1 MFFVNK
7 KTIRSHVG
15 SRGLAEAL
23 LAEVGVTTPQPQ
35 AQHWS
40 TMKMDTLIA
49 PLVPFLDAPV
59 SVRTWASFAKS
70 IVAKEMLFFI
80 VLRSNREARVRDEA
94 HALRVGGPQDQETIC
109 CICSRDKDNHGSP
122 SVWIDVR
129 GFWFLA
135 LPQTKWLPHPPT
147 LIPRISSLD
156 FYSKMLCQTCL
167 WGVLKPEC
175 FEPDWIDDFIESA
188 SDGDSSNDGLSG
200 DGSGNCPPYAA
211 QVGHSVTA

>member
-1 MFFVNK
+1 MCACILHVFCKQK
-7 KTIRSHVG
+7 KKIRSHFG
-15 SRGLAEAL
+15 SKGLAEAI

-49 PLVPFLDAPV
+49 RLVPFLDAPV

-80 VLRSNREARVRDEA
+80 VLRSDRAERLLRVRVRDEA
-94 HALRVGGPQDQETIC
+94 EALRVGEPQDQETIC
-109 CICSRDKDNHGSP
+109 CICSRDKGNHGS
-122 SVWIDVR
+122 SNVWTVVR
-129 GFWFLA
+129 GFWLPA

-156 FYSKMLCQTCL
+156 FHSKMLCQTCL
-167 WGVLKPEC
+167 WDVLKLEC

-200 DGSGNCPPYAA
+200 DGFGN
-211 QVGHSVTA
+211 